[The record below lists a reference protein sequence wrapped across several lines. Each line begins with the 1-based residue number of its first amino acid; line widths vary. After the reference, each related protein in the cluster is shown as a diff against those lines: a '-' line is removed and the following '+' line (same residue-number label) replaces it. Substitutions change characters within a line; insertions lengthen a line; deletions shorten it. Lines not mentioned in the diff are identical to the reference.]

1 MNKLKLFWKTLLYTF
16 IFIGIFN
23 SALAKILEFNQDDK
37 SISNYFSGIISFDN
51 FDYDKSQVFFQK
63 NGQRRNHKRKIFINA
78 YPIIS

>member
-51 FDYDKSQVFFQK
+51 FDYEKSQVFFKKWTKAKPQTK
-63 NGQRRNHKRKIFINA
+63 NIHQSISNH
-78 YPIIS
+78 

>member
-1 MNKLKLFWKTLLYTF
+1 MNKFKLFWKALLYTF

-51 FDYDKSQVFFQK
+51 FDYEKSQVFFQK
-63 NGQRRNHKRKIFINA
+63 WTKEKLQTKNIHQCVSNH
-78 YPIIS
+78 

>member
-1 MNKLKLFWKTLLYTF
+1 MNKFNLFWKTLLYTF

-51 FDYDKSQVFFQK
+51 FDYKKSQVFFK
-63 NGQRRNHKRKIFINA
+63 KMVYFVFLLGDMYA
-78 YPIIS
+78 SPTTG